1 MFKLCMYVYDRKE
14 LMTNVRKRNVLRRST
29 SQEYRQLNIGLNGE
43 EIGEV
48 KVKEPDSTILA
59 RKVME
64 LKVKR

>member
-1 MFKLCMYVYDRKE
+1 
-14 LMTNVRKRNVLRRST
+14 MTNVRKRNVLRRST